1 LEPVTFFPFG
11 NANLQCNGTFNEK
24 TQQLLGG
31 KRSFASLF
39 CHFMFVFFPF
49 TLSPIL
55 SLKKEGKP
63 VSGEKAGEIFFSHFW
78 LGNWKSSKG
87 FTQKKST

>member
-1 LEPVTFFPFG
+1 
-11 NANLQCNGTFNEK
+11 
-24 TQQLLGG
+24 
-31 KRSFASLF
+31 
-39 CHFMFVFFPF
+39 MFVFFPF